1 MSETT
6 TLIEAKS
13 AEADAESSKATGAS
27 EARFT
32 TSQRRR
38 TLSALMVAQIMAGLA
53 HGMAFS
59 MGSLLAAKLQG
70 PAWGGTALAL
80 TMGGAALWAIP
91 LGRIVHRYDR
101 RISLIGGLLLA
112 MAGAA
117 SALTGAQLHFFPL
130 VLAGFLLLGGEIAMN
145 YQARF
150 AATDVSDGKNLGRDL
165 SLVLWSTT
173 IGAVVGPQLFEVTEQ
188 LGGALKLEEFTGAY
202 LVCLGVQLVGVLTL
216 AFALPK
222 GIKPAVVAEPAQP
235 SAQSTE
241 QSAAQPA
248 ETDGRQGLDLTTIS
262 TAISIAALSH
272 FAMIAIM
279 AMSAVHMK
287 HHHAS
292 LGFIGIVISGHVGAM
307 YVLAPLFGLLVDRR
321 GPWTA
326 VGTGAVLN
334 IAAGATIYLS
344 GHDNTGVLIGMVILG
359 FGWSATLIG
368 SSALLLTG
376 TPLHL
381 RTKFQGRSDLI
392 MNLSGAAGGL
402 LAGPIA
408 SAIGL
413 TSMSGIITVLIAVQF
428 IAVAAVFSR
437 RRNAH

>member
-1 MSETT
+1 MSQTT
-6 TLIEAKS
+6 TATREHAV
-13 AEADAESSKATGAS
+13 ADGGAT
-27 EARFT
+27 RFT
-32 TSQRRR
+32 QTQRRR
-38 TLSALMVAQIMAGLA
+38 TISALMTAQIMAGLA
-53 HGMAFS
+53 HGMTFS

-91 LGRIVHRYDR
+91 LGKVVRRYDR
-101 RISLIGGLLLA
+101 RLSLILGLVLA
-112 MAGAA
+112 MFGAA
-117 SALTGAQLHFFPL
+117 SALTGAQLHIFPL
-130 VLAGFLLLGGEIAMN
+130 VLVGFLLIGGEIAMN

-150 AATDVSDGKNLGRDL
+150 AATDVSTGNNLGRDL

-173 IGAVVGPQLFEVTEQ
+173 IGAVIGPQLFGTTER
-188 LGGALKLEEFTGAY
+188 LGAALGLAEFTGAY

-216 AFALPK
+216 AIAMPK
-222 GIKPAVVAEPAQP
+222 GIKPAPESGPGAAAGRRTTTDSRKLDVV
-235 SAQSTE
+235 TV
-241 QSAAQPA
+241 
-248 ETDGRQGLDLTTIS
+248 S

-287 HHHAS
+287 SHHAS

-307 YVLAPLFGLLVDRR
+307 YVLAPVFGLLVDRR
-321 GPWTA
+321 GPWSTI
-326 VGTGAVLN
+326 GIGAVLN
-334 IAAGATIYLS
+334 MVSGIIIYLS
-344 GHDNTGVLIGMVILG
+344 GHDNNGVLLGMVLLG
-359 FGWSATLIG
+359 FGWSATLVG

-392 MNLSGAAGGL
+392 MNLCGAAGGL

-408 SAIGL
+408 AAIGL
-413 TSMSGIITVLIAVQF
+413 NNMSGVITALIATQF
-428 IAVAAVFSR
+428 VLVAAVFSKR
-437 RRNAH
+437 FSKRAVPSSLTLNS